1 MIVGI
6 LQLELDI
13 PGAES
18 LKDKRSV
25 VKSLKDRL
33 HREHL
38 VSIAEI
44 GRLQSMGSAL
54 LGIACVGHEHRRI
67 GETLDT
73 CVQKARQRTDCEV
86 VGAAR
91 RVGEVESMLRESGS
105 PDQESLAGEML
116 ARAAEGVGLDDGSD
130 GSLGEDQASERL
142 P

>member
-18 LKDKRSV
+18 LKDKRRV
-25 VKSLKDRL
+25 VRSLKDRL

-44 GRLQSMGSAL
+44 GRLQSPCSAV
-54 LGIACVGHEHRRI
+54 LGLACVGMEQRRI

-73 CVQKARQRTDCEV
+73 CIQKIRQRTDCELV
-86 VGAAR
+86 STAR
-91 RVGEVESMLRESGS
+91 RVGAVEALLSSGAEL
-105 PDQESLAGEML
+105 DRESLASEML
-116 ARAAEGVGLDDGSD
+116 VRAGESDVDNLGADGLRAEPS
-130 GSLGEDQASERL
+130 S
-142 P
+142 